1 MGKVSFE
8 EGDLAHKHE
17 LAEKPERNGAENEQK
32 QLLVDEVE
40 ELFLEGGHLD
50 QDGFGA
56 AGVGGDVVQAEE
68 GAGGFADLG
77 EGDAG
82 SGDQAFHARH
92 RAYVLDVSGQVD
104 CRSGNGEQGGGV
116 PVRTDLQSL

>member
-1 MGKVSFE
+1 M
-8 EGDLAHKHE
+8 
-17 LAEKPERNGAENEQK
+17 
-32 QLLVDEVE
+32 DEVE

-56 AGVGGDVVQAEE
+56 AGVGGDVVEAEE

-82 SGDQAFHARH
+82 A
-92 RAYVLDVSGQVD
+92 
-104 CRSGNGEQGGGV
+104 GEQALLFELDGV
-116 PVRTDLQSL
+116 DLVITDRTQKK